1 MRSGETWAVVPVKPF
16 RLAKQRLASV
26 LDERDRFDL
35 ARVMLEDVLSTLDA
49 CRHRLAGV
57 IVVTADEEAS
67 TIARRHDA
75 SVFVETGAIGLN
87 VALTLVV
94 DHLARRVGTG
104 MIVVPA
110 DLPHVSSGDIE
121 AMVDLIR
128 RAPTVALVRANEGGT
143 NLLACRPAAAIA
155 PAFGPDSF
163 TAHCEAATRSGIT
176 PTVRF
181 APHLQLDIDRPQDL
195 VAFLARDSSTRTH
208 AYLSKRRIRQRLLHQ
223 LQGTSRHGNSERGRG
238 WFSS

>member
-16 RLAKQRLASV
+16 HLAKQRLASV
-26 LDERDRFDL
+26 LEERDRIDL

-49 CRHRLAGV
+49 CSHRLAGV
-57 IVVTADEEAS
+57 IVVTADEGAS
-67 TIARRHDA
+67 ALARRHDA
-75 SVFVETGAIGLN
+75 IVFGETGAIGLN

-94 DHLARRVGTG
+94 DHLARRAGTG

-110 DLPHVSSGDIE
+110 DLPHVSSCDIE
-121 AMVDLIR
+121 AMIDLVR
-128 RAPTVALVRANEGGT
+128 RAPAVALVRANDGGT

-163 TAHCEAATRSGIT
+163 NAHCQAATRSGIT

-181 APHLQLDIDRPQDL
+181 APHLQVDIDRPQDL
-195 VAFLARDSSTRTH
+195 VAFMAREHSTRTH
-208 AYLSKRRIRQRLLHQ
+208 EYLSKRRIRQRLRDE
-223 LQGTSRHGNSERGRG
+223 LQATSGHGNSEYGCG